1 MRLPWTDAAAFLGP
15 GADAGNPHR
24 HGDVESRRPGRN
36 AMQSLPRALGPVAG
50 TVAAPAPAAR
60 GKIPPGPRAAP
71 GARGHDSKN
80 RAATLYTLR
89 RRRTMLAHAEPARAE
104 RRRVRVRAEPV
115 PSPQPAPRQDTRCN
129 KTRRNPVQPA
139 RAGRRRSTGVQSRS
153 AGDIQFR
160 AIPVAT
166 TRCIRAVSRPSPRRH
181 TSQGARFENPR
192 SNPIH
197 PPPAPAPP
205 AAAGTDVA
213 APPCPSQPGA
223 RAAMP
228 PDLGGKMRRPE
239 PDAVQRLPPGACPG
253 GETGRH
259 RRCCRG
265 KARRSMP
272 RQSVRRRPQQD
283 RHPGHPGFARKARR
297 PGRSALH
304 RKTGAAALRRTASQR
319 TALHPVARRWMLTP
333 SSVGTRPRTGTSRS
347 NPLHR
352 QIALPAASPR
362 GPAWLPR
369 HAMPWAASATAGVA
383 PTVRRPSHACSPP
396 PCPGMGSVPA
406 CRAP

>member
-1 MRLPWTDAAAFLGP
+1 MPCKACPGHLARWRERSRHPHQQQEEKFRQAPEPRPAPGGTIRKIAQQPCTPSAGAVQCSPTPNPPEPNDAESGCAPNPCPRRNRPRARTRDATKRDATLYNPPAPDDAGQPASKAGPPATSNSGPSRLPRP
-15 GADAGNPHR
+15 GASAPCPDLRRGGTPRRAR
-24 HGDVESRRPGRN
+24 DSR
-36 AMQSLPRALGPVAG
+36 
-50 TVAAPAPAAR
+50 
-60 GKIPPGPRAAP
+60 I
-71 GARGHDSKN
+71 

-89 RRRTMLAHAEPARAE
+89 QHR
-104 RRRVRVRAEPV
+104 
-115 PSPQPAPRQDTRCN
+115 PRL
-129 KTRRNPVQPA
+129 
-139 RAGRRRSTGVQSRS
+139 
-153 AGDIQFR
+153 
-160 AIPVAT
+160 
-166 TRCIRAVSRPSPRRH
+166 PRRAPM
-181 TSQGARFENPR
+181 SQPR
-192 SNPIH
+192 H
-197 PPPAPAPP
+197 APASPER
-205 AAAGTDVA
+205 GQ
-213 APPCPSQPGA
+213 PC
-223 RAAMP
+223 P